1 MTRALWLAA
10 WVFGALAYIGLAVCL
25 PLFVTAAILSAASVL
40 AWGFRVHPDPDEWAN
55 DEWWTDESEEQARG
69 ESVMAYEFESD
80 EWARANHQLSEMDR
94 ATTAIST
101 RQSVGMCGDLDD
113 VRYGGADY
121 R

>member
-10 WVFGALAYIGLAVCL
+10 WAFGLVGAIAYLALWRE
-25 PLFVTAAILSAASVL
+25 LFVTATVLAALAVI
-40 AWGFRVHPDPDEWAN
+40 AWGFRVHPDPD
-55 DEWWTDESEEQARG
+55 DWWTEESEDQARG
-69 ESVMAYEFESD
+69 ESVMAYEFEAD

-94 ATTAIST
+94 ATTGIAS
-101 RQSVGMCGDLDD
+101 RQSAGMCGDVDD